1 MNFTDRREGA
11 ISRCSAC
18 GLSQEEH
25 IAGWWCPDA
34 LDDDAMY
41 QDEDDP
47 KLLIN
52 ILYGR
57 EHWLDEEGRGKR

>member
-1 MNFTDRREGA
+1 
-11 ISRCSAC
+11 
-18 GLSQEEH
+18 
-25 IAGWWCPDA
+25 
-34 LDDDAMY
+34 MY